1 MQLFGTQ
8 IQGLID
14 LSEDAEVSLT
24 ELYTELVDRISY
36 VDFLK
41 SDDPDSAE
49 DREANIQELAS
60 NIRRYE
66 EENPESTLSDF
77 LEEVSLLTD
86 IDNYDNDADSVVLMT
101 IHSAKGLE
109 FPVVFLPG
117 MEENIFPGAI
127 TRAKEELYIY
137 HAESRMVFGM
147 TNRNRIS
154 RFAEE
159 IPADLIERSKSREF
173 SVRPTV
179 MPSFSG
185 AKPYSSGIS
194 VSEAGG
200 FSQKPRVTAAP
211 AGTYRVGDTVAHK
224 AFGTGM
230 IVSATQMAN
239 DTLLE
244 VAFDKVGTKKL
255 FANFARLTKL

>member
-1 MQLFGTQ
+1 MKKVVITDYQFDDVNIERQVLNRPD
-8 IQGLID
+8 IQVYDYHYRDPEKVL
-14 LSEDAEVSLT
+14 EVA
-24 ELYTELVDRISY
+24 R
-36 VDFLK
+36 
-41 SDDPDSAE
+41 
-49 DREANIQELAS
+49 
-60 NIRRYE
+60 
-66 EENPESTLSDF
+66 
-77 LEEVSLLTD
+77 
-86 IDNYDNDADSVVLMT
+86 DADALIIQM
-101 IHSAKGLE
+101 AK
-109 FPVVFLPG
+109 
-117 MEENIFPGAI
+117 
-127 TRAKEELYIY
+127 
-137 HAESRMVFGM
+137 
-147 TNRNRIS
+147 
-154 RFAEE
+154 